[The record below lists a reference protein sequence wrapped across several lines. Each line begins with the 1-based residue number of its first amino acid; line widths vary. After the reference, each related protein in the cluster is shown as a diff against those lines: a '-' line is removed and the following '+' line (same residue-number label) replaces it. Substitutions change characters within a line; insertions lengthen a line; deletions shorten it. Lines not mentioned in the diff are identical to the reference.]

1 VFLGRRG
8 GRPQLIRKRYAI
20 FKQHYNAMFG
30 LKDRFQFHLI
40 DASGSIEQVRNVI
53 LHEFEY
59 QSSLELDQDTHDM
72 LQALPLATDVG
83 KHARQDLVRR
93 LDGYMFNHRDLF
105 QCVSA
110 RLAAMKKTRRR

>member
-1 VFLGRRG
+1 
-8 GRPQLIRKRYAI
+8 
-20 FKQHYNAMFG
+20 MFG

-40 DASGSIEQVRNVI
+40 DAAGSLEQVRNVI

-59 QSSLELDQDTHDM
+59 QSSLELDQDTHDL

-93 LDGYMFNHRDLF
+93 LDAYQFNNRELF
-105 QCVSA
+105 QCV
-110 RLAAMKKTRRR
+110 